1 MKKPNKSS
9 KYSLIIFAVI
19 FATIFT
25 LQADLSAQKKG
36 RTEAQVTYSLNGAPE
51 NIILNWKDDPSTT
64 QAVTWRT
71 SEAAKKGYA
80 EIAIADAA
88 PTFIHNAIRTM
99 AVTEK
104 LEVPSG
110 NKYYHSINFDNLRP
124 NTLYAYRVG
133 ADEHWSEWF
142 HFRTSGDGTE
152 PFSFIYFGDAQ
163 NNVLSLWARVIR
175 TAYSEYPK
183 ARFMIHAGDLINHA
197 NAEHEWKEWFEAGD
211 WIHASVPSIPTPGNH
226 EYVKNEAGERAF
238 LSKFWRPQFTLPENG
253 IAGLEETV
261 YYIDYENVRIISLN
275 SIVRV
280 DEQVVWLENILK
292 NNPQKWTVI
301 TYHYPLYSGG
311 DGRDNKELRDLWK
324 PVFDKYRVDIALQ
337 GHDHTYARGR
347 NLLSGVNV
355 KDESGGTMYVVSVSG
370 PKMYK
375 IKKERWY
382 DRGAANTQLFQL
394 ITIDN
399 DSLHYK
405 AITATGNVYDA
416 FDLVKQADKPN
427 LLIEKFSPE
436 TPERDFD
443 STD

>member
-1 MKKPNKSS
+1 MKKLNKRLNYLS
-9 KYSLIIFAVI
+9 IISAVI
-19 FATIFT
+19 FASLFV
-25 LQADLSAQKKG
+25 LQTDLSAQKKG
-36 RTEAQVTYSLNGAPE
+36 RTNAQVTYAFNGAPE
-51 NIILNWKDDPSTT
+51 NIILNWKDDPSST

-71 SEAAKKGYA
+71 SVTAKEGYA
-80 EIAIADAA
+80 EIAVADAA
-88 PTFIHNAIRTM
+88 PTFIHNAIRKK
-99 AVTEK
+99 AISEK
-104 LEVPSG
+104 IETPSG
-110 NKYYHSINFDNLRP
+110 VKYYHSINFDGLKP

-133 ADEHWSEWF
+133 VDEHWSEWF
-142 HFRTSGDGTE
+142 QFRTAGDGTK

-163 NNVLSLWARVIR
+163 NNVLSLWARAIR
-175 TAYSEYPK
+175 SAYSESPK
-183 ARFMIHAGDLINHA
+183 TRFMIHAGDLINRA
-197 NAEHEWKEWFEAGD
+197 NADHEWKEWFEAGD
-211 WIHASVPSIPTPGNH
+211 WIHASVPSIPSPGNH
-226 EYVKNEAGERAF
+226 EYAKNEAGERV
-238 LSKFWRPQFTLPENG
+238 LSRFWRPQFTLPENG
-253 IAGLEETV
+253 IAGLEESV
-261 YYIDYENVRIISLN
+261 YFLDYENIRVISLN
-275 SIVRV
+275 SNEKV
-280 DEQVVWLENILK
+280 DEQVVWLENVLK

-301 TYHYPLYSGG
+301 TYHHPLYSGG

-399 DSLHYK
+399 DTLHYK
-405 AITATGNVYDA
+405 AITVTGNVYDA
-416 FDLVKQADKPN
+416 FDLVKQDDKPN
-427 LLIEKFSPE
+427 LLVEKFPPE
-436 TPERDFD
+436 TPERDFG